1 MSKTIKLNNEDVKS
15 RKHKVSFYLLLLWGM
30 VFLCGCDSDEKTL
43 DELLL
48 EQQGRVASETTE
60 ESITAET
67 GDEIQTL
74 WVHICG
80 YVKKPGIYEL
90 PKGSRVYDCLMAAG
104 GFSDGA
110 DETTLNLADYL
121 QDGTKIYVPGLLTD
135 IDATMPLQ
143 GSSLQTQTSGVS
155 VKSEVLS
162 EDEKVNINIATAE
175 QLQTLP
181 GIGEKRAREIIS
193 YRESNGPFESIED
206 IQNIS
211 GIKTAIYT
219 KIKDLITVR

>member
-1 MSKTIKLNNEDVKS
+1 MNRTINLNNEDVKS
-15 RKHKVSFYLLLLWGM
+15 RKHKMPFCLLLLSVV

-43 DELLL
+43 EELLL
-48 EQQGRVASETTE
+48 EQQVCPVQETTE
-60 ESITAET
+60 ESIRAET
-67 GDEIQTL
+67 GGEVETL

-104 GFSDGA
+104 GFLSGA

-121 QDGTKIYVPGLLTD
+121 QDGTKIYVPGLTAD
-135 IDATMPLQ
+135 IDMTEPIW
-143 GSSLQTQTSGVS
+143 GSSLQMQAGSVS
-155 VKSEVLS
+155 TKSEMLS
-162 EDEKVNINIATAE
+162 ASGKININTATAE

-181 GIGEKRAREIIS
+181 GIGEKRAREIIA
-193 YRESNGPFESIED
+193 YRESNGPFGTIED

-211 GIKTAIYT
+211 GIKTAIYS